1 MATTHTL
8 LRGAEVF
15 APAPL
20 GKRDVLLCGEK
31 VIAIEEDL
39 SRFAA
44 LKDAETI
51 DFVGQT
57 LVPGV
62 IDNHVHIL
70 GGGTAGPISRG
81 PELFV
86 SELALVGTTTVV
98 GILGDGLTR
107 HPPSLLAKAR
117 ALTREGITAYIWS
130 GAYPYPP
137 PNICG
142 GAQWDLL
149 YIPEVLG
156 VGEIAISEERGTQPT
171 VPELARLAAQTAMG
185 ARLAGKA
192 GPVCIHVGS
201 GREMLNPL
209 LEIAENTEVGLDR
222 FLPTHLNRGS
232 ELLKSAIDYALKGGW
247 IDFTTGINALERGAP
262 VIPAAQAAVEA
273 REAGVPLEHI
283 TFSTDGNGVYTFFD
297 DEGNVSHMVRWPI
310 TAQWEHTQSLVQD
323 HGWPLEEA
331 LAPVTTNPAHVLGI
345 PKGAVE
351 AGRDADLLALDAD
364 LNVKTVYSKGR
375 CLVRDGEPLVRGL
388 FEQDV
393 WAKS

>member
-20 GKRDVLLCGEK
+20 GKRDVLLCGGK

-44 LKDAETI
+44 LKDAETV
-51 DFVGQT
+51 DFAGRT

-81 PELFV
+81 PEIFL

-98 GILGDGLTR
+98 GIMGDGLTR
-107 HPPSLLAKAR
+107 HPSSLLAKAR
-117 ALTREGITAYIWS
+117 ALTREGITAFIWS

-142 GAQWDLL
+142 GADLDLL

-156 VGEIAISEERGTQPT
+156 VGEIAVAEQRGTQPT

-209 LEIAENTEVGLDR
+209 LEIAESTEVELDR
-222 FLPTHLNRGS
+222 FLPTHLNRGAD
-232 ELLKSAIDYALKGGW
+232 LLKSAIDYALKGGW
-247 IDFTTGINALERGAP
+247 IDFTTGINTLERGTH
-262 VIPAAQAAVEA
+262 VIPAARAAVEA
-273 REAGVPLEHI
+273 REAGVPLERI

-297 DEGNVSHMVRWPI
+297 DAGNVSHMVRWPVS
-310 TAQWEHTQSLVQD
+310 AQWEHTLSLVKD
-323 HGWPLEEA
+323 HSWPLEEA
-331 LAPVTTNPAHVLGI
+331 LAPVTTNPARVLGI
-345 PKGAVE
+345 SKGTIE
-351 AGRDADLLALDAD
+351 AGRDADLLVLDAD
-364 LNVKTVYSKGR
+364 LNVKTVYAKGR

-393 WAKS
+393 WAKP